1 MTWQFLILTSVCL
14 YSISVLL
21 QRILL
26 REDKSDPIAYSV
38 FFQLLTGLMIGVF
51 GFLFSDMSFP
61 NLKPLFF
68 NLVLMVLLYAFGS
81 VAIFKALKT
90 LEASRFTIIF
100 ASRALF
106 TILASSLL
114 LGESLSLQ
122 QFLGTFLI
130 LTGVVLVNIKSTR
143 LAFSKKEF
151 LALFAAVSFG
161 LGNTND
167 RFLLQEFKVYPY
179 VFLGFVLP
187 AVLITLL
194 YPYKVKKMKIFL
206 EGRVL
211 VKMLLLCLIYAVA
224 AITFF
229 SALQIADNSSQVVS
243 VNLTS
248 VIVTVLL
255 AIVFLNEREH
265 LLQKLLGALLSFMGL
280 LLVS

>member
-1 MTWQFLILTSVCL
+1 MTWQFLILTSVFL

-26 REDKSDPIAYSV
+26 REEKSDPITYSV
-38 FFQLLTGLMIGVF
+38 FFQFLTGIIIGGF

-61 NLKPLFF
+61 NLKPLLF
-68 NLVLMVLLYAFGS
+68 NLALMVLLYGFGN
-81 VAIFKALKT
+81 VFIFKALKA

-114 LGESLSLQ
+114 LREGLLPQ
-122 QFLGTFLI
+122 QLLGTFLI
-130 LTGVVLVNIKSTR
+130 LSGVVLVNIKSAK
-143 LAFSKKEF
+143 LAFSKKELVAL
-151 LALFAAVSFG
+151 LAAASFG
-161 LGNTND
+161 LANTND

-187 AVLITLL
+187 AVLIVLL
-194 YPYKVKKMKIFL
+194 YPYTVKKVKLFL
-206 EGRVL
+206 EGGVL
-211 VKMLLLCLIYAVA
+211 AKMLLLCVIYAA
-224 AITFF
+224 SAITFF

-243 VNLTS
+243 INITS

-255 AIVFLNEREH
+255 AVAFLKEREY
-265 LLQKLLGALLSFMGL
+265 LTQKLLGALASFVGL